1 MGTETYTPLTARESE
16 ILRHVA
22 AGATN
27 AEIASA
33 LGISPR
39 TVQAHLANVFVKLGA
54 RNRAGAVARLL
65 REGLELSATFSLLGA
80 LVSG

>member
-1 MGTETYTPLTARESE
+1 LTARESE

-27 AEIASA
+27 AEIATI

-39 TVQAHLANVFVKLGA
+39 TVQTHLANAFEKLGA
-54 RNRAGAVARLL
+54 RNRAGAVAYVL
-65 REGLELSATFSLLGA
+65 REELGA
-80 LVSG
+80 PAISSSGARASG